1 MKISRILAFL
11 GILTIIVSCVK
22 DEFDFSDVSKDVKLE
37 RELAIPLVKG
47 EFIFEDITDQSWDS
61 IIYPID
67 TIFTDTIKLYL
78 IDGIEQTDTVPLG
91 DELENMTFEY
101 LNLHHTFTNMFPIGV
116 DVQIYLHDSIS
127 RQNIDTVYLSE
138 NPDEFLLPAAPVD
151 EDGLVLEDQVLPRT
165 NVASLDAETLSNLTD
180 RTTHMI
186 FYVYVPPTTGYVKII
201 DRYSLSMKIGIEAKG
216 EYITTLDSD
225 N

>member
-1 MKISRILAFL
+1 MKISRILTFM
-11 GILTIIVSCVK
+11 GILTIVVSCVK
-22 DEFDFSDVSKDVKLE
+22 DEFDLSDVSKDVKLE

-47 EFIFEDITDQSWDS
+47 EFVFEDITDESWDS
-61 IIYPID
+61 L
-67 TIFTDTIKLYL
+67 IFEGGDTIKLYL
-78 IDGIEQTDTVPLG
+78 IDGIEQTDTMPMG

-116 DVQIYLHDSIS
+116 DVQIYLHDSLS
-127 RQNIDTVYLSE
+127 GQNIDTVYLSE
-138 NPDEFLLPAAPVD
+138 NHDEYLLPAAPVD
-151 EDGLVLEDQVLPRT
+151 TNGLVLEDQVQTRT
-165 NVASLDAETLSNLTD
+165 NVASLDASTLSNLTD